1 MAKLLK
7 KLYCQSTTSYLIQPH
22 FHGICIPFFHEAHC
36 LFQFQVH
43 TVGIIPQVG
52 RGEVDPE
59 VGGGGLPVFG
69 KRDGGPAGR
78 AGAPRQR
85 LHLGGVGGIETND
98 MYPVVIVSR

>member
-1 MAKLLK
+1 MDIGLSF
-7 KLYCQSTTSYLIQPH
+7 CYLFRVARIRSRM
-22 FHGICIPFFHEAHC
+22 IV
-36 LFQFQVH
+36 QVD
-43 TVGIIPQVG
+43 TIGIIPQVV
-52 RGEVDPE
+52 RCEVEPE